1 MSASSTLPSTATPSF
16 GSSAPST
23 ISCAPPSIADTLS
36 CDSYVAD
43 VYTELILRFA
53 RSIKSGAGTLFK
65 ARLSPWAT
73 GGPGK
78 KTAVEGEE
86 PEVVDTEPK
95 KLEWSM
101 SHELKMAVVRAFSDL
116 AAFQRRGARGSG
128 LSRERSTDLVS
139 IFCTHSAM
147 PRRGFR
153 T

>member
-1 MSASSTLPSTATPSF
+1 MCSSTSD
-16 GSSAPST
+16 
-23 ISCAPPSIADTLS
+23 CAPLSIADTLS

-86 PEVVDTEPK
+86 PEVIDTEPK

-101 SHELKMAVVRAFSDL
+101 SHELKMAVVRFPSSPRCKGVALRSWFRSCANGVLTWFRYFAHTALCRDETFGSDL
-116 AAFQRRGARGSG
+116 P
-128 LSRERSTDLVS
+128 ERS
-139 IFCTHSAM
+139 
-147 PRRGFR
+147 RRSR
-153 T
+153 L